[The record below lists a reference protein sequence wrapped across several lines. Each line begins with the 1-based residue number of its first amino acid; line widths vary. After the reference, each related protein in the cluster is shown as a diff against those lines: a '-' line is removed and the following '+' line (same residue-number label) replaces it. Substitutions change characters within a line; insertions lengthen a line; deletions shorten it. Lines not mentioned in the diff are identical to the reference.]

1 MSKAHLPETR
11 ELRRVLARAEREA
24 RRLRSGLVEEHCLL
38 LGLILNERNV
48 GSQALAAQI
57 DLGVIRSVVESH
69 FGFGG
74 WDAEDEIE
82 LSHGSMQVLGR
93 ARDEARILGHRL
105 VNPGHLLLALL
116 HDQSGIL
123 RDILDSGGVDLRKVR
138 IPLMKK
144 RRWV

>member
-1 MSKAHLPETR
+1 MSKEYLPETR

-24 RRLRSGLVEEHCLL
+24 RRLRSGLVGEHCLL
-38 LGLILNERNV
+38 LGLILNDRNI
-48 GSQALAAQI
+48 GAQALAAQI
-57 DLGVIRSVVESH
+57 DLGVIRSVVESR

-93 ARDEARILGHRL
+93 ARDEARILGRRL
-105 VNPGHLLLALL
+105 VNPGHLLLTLL

-123 RDILDSGGVDLRKVR
+123 RNVLYSVGVDLRKVR
-138 IPLMKK
+138 TPLMKRS
-144 RRWV
+144 RRS

>member
-1 MSKAHLPETR
+1 MSKEYLPETR

-38 LGLILNERNV
+38 LGLILNDRNI
-48 GSQALAAQI
+48 GAQALAAQI
-57 DLGVIRSVVESH
+57 DLGLLRSVVEPH

-74 WDAEDEIE
+74 CDTEQLE

-93 ARDEARILGHRL
+93 ARDEARILGYRI

-123 RDILDSGGVDLRKVR
+123 RDILDLVGVDLRKVR
-138 IPLMKK
+138 TPLMK
-144 RRWV
+144 RSRHS

>member
-1 MSKAHLPETR
+1 MSKEYLPETR

-24 RRLRSGLVEEHCLL
+24 RRLRSSLVEECCLL

-74 WDAEDEIE
+74 CDTEQLE

-93 ARDEARILGHRL
+93 TRNEARILGHRF

-123 RDILDSGGVDLRKVR
+123 RDILDSVGVDLKKVR
-138 IPLMKK
+138 TPLMKK
-144 RRWV
+144 RRRS